1 MLLAHV
7 VGTVVSTVK
16 DERLQGVPL
25 LVLRPATGAAPT
37 EAATFVAVDSVG
49 AGRGDLV
56 LVAQGSAARET
67 VATRSVPTDATIVAI
82 LDRNEV
88 DTDG

>member
-7 VGTVVSTVK
+7 VGAVVSTVK

-25 LVLRPATGAAPT
+25 LLLRPATGAAAA
-37 EAATFVAVDSVG
+37 EAATFVAVDSLG

-56 LVAQGSAARET
+56 LVAQGGAARET
-67 VATRSVPTDATIVAI
+67 AATRSVPTDATIVAI
-82 LDRNEV
+82 LDRDEV
-88 DTDG
+88 DDG

>member
-7 VGTVVSTVK
+7 VGAVVSTVK

-25 LVLRPATGAAPT
+25 LLLRPATGAAAA

-56 LVAQGSAARET
+56 LVVQGSAARQT
-67 VATRSVPTDATIVAI
+67 PVTGSVPTDATIVAI
-82 LDRNEV
+82 LDRDELAG
-88 DTDG
+88 DG

>member
-7 VGTVVSTVK
+7 VGAVVSTVK

-25 LVLRPATGAAPT
+25 LLLRPATGAAPT

-56 LVAQGSAARET
+56 LVAQGGAARET
-67 VATRSVPTDATIVAI
+67 AVTRSVPTDATIVAI
-82 LDRNEV
+82 LDRDEV
-88 DTDG
+88 GGS